1 MDETTVDSVLK
12 TTLEAQ
18 GVPVERL
25 RYKGKADT
33 FITFQ
38 IIYGRDTCFADDDS
52 EGTEYTYRID
62 IFSKQDYI
70 ALLRNTTRALKE
82 AGFYGIT
89 VDPEV
94 FESETGYYH
103 IPVEIKYMEV

>member
-1 MDETTVDSVLK
+1 MDDITVDSVLK
-12 TTLEAQ
+12 SALDTL

-25 RYKGKADT
+25 RFKGKADT

-38 IIYGRDTCFADDDS
+38 IVLGQETGYADDDS
-52 EGTEYTYRID
+52 TGTEYTYRVD
-62 IFSKQDYI
+62 IFSKNDYI
-70 ALLRNTTRALKE
+70 YLLRRTKQALKE

-94 FESETGYYH
+94 FENETGYYH
-103 IPVEIKYMEV
+103 VPVEIKYMEV